1 MCAFNVGHIPCASY
15 LRVERLLR
23 QNSGDILLNWVCLVL
38 LRNPSKLLGTSV
50 YGAVDH
56 SDCSLKVVWP

>member
-23 QNSGDILLNWVCLVL
+23 QNSEGVFVC
-38 LRNPSKLLGTSV
+38 PEKGQKV
-50 YGAVDH
+50 Y
-56 SDCSLKVVWP
+56 